1 MDMGRGEERV
11 RRVERVTGKR
21 TSPHGK
27 WRANGPSGSGNSNRG
42 SVSTQRC
49 GVGREM
55 GGRFEKERMYVYL
68 WLIRVE
74 V

>member
-1 MDMGRGEERV
+1 MENGEL
-11 RRVERVTGKR
+11 T
-21 TSPHGK
+21 
-27 WRANGPSGSGNSNRG
+27 GPSGSGNSNRG

-68 WLIRVE
+68 WLIELRFDRKERNSVKQLSFNKE
-74 V
+74 